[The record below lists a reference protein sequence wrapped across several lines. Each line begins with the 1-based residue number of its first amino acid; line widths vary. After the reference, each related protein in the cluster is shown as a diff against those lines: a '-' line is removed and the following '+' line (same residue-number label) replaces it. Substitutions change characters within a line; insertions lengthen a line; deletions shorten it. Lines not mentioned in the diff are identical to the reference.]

1 MHTAVERFIK
11 QVRREFPYK
20 FRNKRVLEVGSH
32 NINGSPRKYFWFCN
46 YTGVDITDGN
56 GVDIR
61 GVFSQVRHMLRDDY
75 QTVISTE
82 MLEHDSA
89 WKESLFL
96 MYNLLENKGLL
107 IITCAG
113 PHREEHGTSRAY
125 GHCSPDTQDYY
136 RNISKK
142 DFIKVLPPELFSVY
156 RLQYAN
162 GMEDLQFY
170 GRKKTSKRV

>member
-1 MHTAVERFIK
+1 MHTAVKRFIK
-11 QVRREFPYK
+11 QVRKEFPYK

-32 NINGSPRKYFWFCN
+32 NINGSPRKYFWFGT
-46 YTGVDITDGN
+46 YTGVDITKGN

-89 WKESLFL
+89 WKESLLL
-96 MYNLLENKGLL
+96 MYKLLEDKGLL

-113 PHREEHGTSRAY
+113 PHREEHGTARAHRY
-125 GHCSPDTQDYY
+125 CSPDTSNYY
-136 RNISKK
+136 RNISVE
-142 DFIKVLPPELFSVY
+142 DFESVLPPELFSVY

-162 GMEDLQFY
+162 GKEDLQFY
-170 GRKKTSKRV
+170 GLKKERKRF